1 MPRTEPKIVAAAVPA
16 ASGTSAATKTIL
28 QIICSLFQYA
38 IATGGLRFLCLTLRP
53 LWFKA
58 FPKKSITTE
67 DTEVHRARASRKSK
81 LFGYLGE
88 RDGRRSRGEVAY
100 R

>member
-16 ASGTSAATKTIL
+16 AIGTRSAAKIFL
-28 QIICSLFQYA
+28 LIMCSLFQFP
-38 IATGGLRFLCLTLRP
+38 IATGGQHFLCLTLRS

-58 FPKKSITTE
+58 FPKKSFTTE

-81 LFGYLGE
+81 PSGSIFTRE
-88 RDGRRSRGEVAY
+88 RWAGLARESGV
-100 R
+100 